1 MKKVL
6 GLDLGVGSIGWC
18 LIEKDDNNIPQRI
31 IRMGSRI
38 VPISSDEE
46 SGYTKGNA
54 ISKNADRTAKRTA
67 RKCYDRYQ
75 LRRQAL
81 VSLLK
86 RLGMEPSKKL
96 IFEQNPLELWQK
108 RADAASKEIS
118 LEELGRVLLHI
129 NQKRG
134 YKHSRLSNSDS
145 KETAYVQEVNS
156 RYDDLK
162 AEGLTIGQHFA
173 AKLKENEQ
181 TSADG
186 KKYYNYRIKEQ
197 VYPRHAYEEEV
208 EKILEVQRRF
218 HADILTSDVCKEI
231 KNIIFYQRD
240 LKSCKNLVSLC
251 EFESYTINKDG
262 KEITIGPKVAPRTS
276 PLAQLSSIL
285 ETANN
290 ITIRNRKNDELYI
303 SPEQRKSIA
312 DFLDNH
318 EVMKLTDLYKILNI
332 GRKDGWWAGKAI
344 GKGLKGNTTKCQIR
358 EALSNLPKEQV
369 DSLIAFNLEYNE
381 YVDEETGEVRKRIN
395 IPLAEQQPLYKLWH
409 MVYSI
414 KDVDEL
420 SGALR
425 HLGIEDDESI
435 QELCN
440 LDFRTAGYANKSAKA
455 IGRILP
461 YLMEGIMYSEACERA
476 GFDHSRRINP
486 DRVLLTHLPQIQK
499 NELRQPV
506 VEKILNQLVNIVN
519 ALLEKEASIDEIRVE
534 LAREL
539 KQSKD
544 ERNEAFRRN
553 NQNER
558 QNKVYAERIKEYG
571 LTPTRNRIMKMKM
584 LEESDSSC
592 MYCGKPVD
600 PKEFMKGAD
609 VEREHI
615 IPRGLLF
622 DNSFTNQVCA
632 CRRCNS
638 QKGMRTAYDFIADD
652 KGQEGLDSYIDRI
665 NDLFNRKK
673 ISRNKLNRL
682 LTSHKAYLSRK
693 AQGKETEEDKDLWE
707 NFIDRQLRQSQ
718 YIAKKSVEMLQQVC
732 KNVYTTSGS
741 VTDFVRHQWGYDELL
756 HDLNFERFKK
766 AGLTAMV
773 TQLHSGKEVEVERI
787 KDWTKRL
794 DNRHHA
800 VDALAIACTTQGM
813 IQRLNTLNASRE
825 EIIEELNSKDRP
837 IINPERSML
846 EKWIYSQPHISY
858 AQAKDEINK
867 VIISQRPDTRI
878 TVPGKRY
885 VIKNGKR
892 TLAQTGIVV
901 PRGALHAEFVYG
913 RIMKQETDGV
923 TLTPQYVRKYKLGIG
938 AQGFLFNGKEFYKE
952 ELKKDS
958 KTGLSSIVVTDK
970 IKDVLEKVVDG
981 GIRRRILE
989 RLNRGFEEGTD
1000 YRANISKAL
1009 ANLKNLDE
1017 DPIFSDDAKTR
1028 PIRTVRKYVSSSTMV
1043 AVRKDGYGKPMS
1055 FVEPDGNH
1063 HVAFYKDENG
1073 VITESIVTKWQGVQ
1087 RKLYDIPI
1095 IIDNPSRTWSEVM
1108 GRNDV
1113 PDDLLQSLPKDS
1125 STFLLSLQ
1133 IGEAFIMGMEDA
1145 DYQRALEEKDMQKI
1159 AENLFFVQNIS
1170 SNNYRFRRHVE
1181 SSFDTNDMN
1190 KEDQRFLNIQSIGS
1204 FFNSQPHKVK
1214 ITVLG
1219 DIITDV

>member
-18 LIEKDDNNIPQRI
+18 LIEKDDKNVPLRI

-38 VPISSDEE
+38 VPISTNEE
-46 SGYTKGNA
+46 TGYTKGNA
-54 ISKNADRTAKRTA
+54 VSKNADRTAKRTA

-81 VSLLK
+81 VSLLR
-86 RLGMEPSKKL
+86 RLGMEPGKKL
-96 IFEQNPLELWQK
+96 MLEQAPLEIWQK
-108 RADAASKEIS
+108 RADAASQEIT

-134 YKHSRLSNSDS
+134 YKHSRLNNSDS

-156 RYDDLK
+156 RYDVLK
-162 AEGLTIGQHFA
+162 AEGLTVGQHFA

-208 EKILEVQRRF
+208 EKILEVQSRF
-218 HADILTSDVCKEI
+218 HAEVLTPDVCKEI
-231 KNIIFYQRD
+231 MNAIFYQRD
-240 LKSCKNLVSLC
+240 LKSCKDLVSFC
-251 EFESYTINKDG
+251 EFESYTITKDG

-290 ITIRNRKNDELYI
+290 ITISNRRNDELYI
-303 SPEQRKSIA
+303 TPEQRKAIA

-318 EVMKLTDLYKILNI
+318 EVMKLTDLYKILKI

-358 EALSNLPKEQV
+358 KALSSLPKDQV
-369 DSLIAFNLEYNE
+369 DSLTSFELVVDE

-395 IPLAEQQPLYKLWH
+395 NTLAEKQPLYRLWH
-409 MVYSI
+409 MLYSI

-425 HLGIEDDESI
+425 HLGIDDEESI
-435 QELCN
+435 QKLCN

-461 YLMEGIMYSEACERA
+461 YLMEGMMYSEACEQA
-476 GFDHSRRINP
+476 GFDHSRRVDP
-486 DRVLLTHLPQIQK
+486 ERTLLTSLPQIKK

-506 VEKILNQLVNIVN
+506 VEKILQQLVNIVN
-519 ALLEKEASIDEIRVE
+519 ALLEKEGKIDEIRVE

-553 NQNER
+553 SQNEK
-558 QNKVYAERIKEYG
+558 QNKKYAERIEEYG

-584 LEESDSSC
+584 WEESEYTC
-592 MYCGKPVD
+592 MYCGQPVNV
-600 PKEFMKGAD
+600 KEFLQGAD

-622 DNSFTNQVCA
+622 DNSFTNQVCS

-652 KGQEGLDSYIDRI
+652 KGEQGLDAYIERI
-665 NDLFNRKK
+665 NRLFDKK
-673 ISRNKLNRL
+673 QISRSKFNRL
-682 LTSHKAYLSRK
+682 LVSHKAYLSRK
-693 AQGKETEEDKDLWE
+693 ARGKETEEDKQLWE
-707 NFIDRQLRQSQ
+707 SFIDRQLRQSQ
-718 YIAKKSVEMLQQVC
+718 YIAKKSVEILQQVC

-800 VDALAIACTTQGM
+800 VDALTIACTTQGM
-813 IQRLNTLNASRE
+813 IQRLNALNASRDGML
-825 EIIEELNSKDRP
+825 EELKGREARLVD
-837 IINPERSML
+837 PERNML
-846 EKWIYSQPHISY
+846 EKWVYTQPHISY
-858 AQAKDEINK
+858 AQAKEEIDK
-867 VIISQRPDTRI
+867 IIISQRPNTRI

-885 VIKNGKR
+885 VTKNGKR
-892 TLAQTGIVV
+892 TLAQTGIIV
-901 PRGALHAEFVYG
+901 PRVALHAEFVYG
-913 RIMKQETDGV
+913 RIMKQEADGI
-923 TLTPQYVRKYKLGIG
+923 TQTPQYVRKYKMGIG

-952 ELKKDS
+952 EVKKDE
-958 KTGLSSIVVTDK
+958 KTGLAKIVVTDK
-970 IKDVLEKVVDG
+970 IKDVLDKVVDG
-981 GIRRRILE
+981 GIRHRILE
-989 RLNRGFEEGTD
+989 RLNRDFEEGTD
-1000 YRANISKAL
+1000 YRSNVAKAL

-1017 DPIFSDDAKTR
+1017 DPIYSDDAKTR
-1028 PIRTVRKYVSSSTMV
+1028 PIRTVRKYVSSTTMV
-1043 AVRKDGYGKPMS
+1043 AVRRDDKGRPVA

-1063 HVAFYKDENG
+1063 HVAFYKGEDG
-1073 VITESIVTKWQGVQ
+1073 VITESIITQWQAVQ
-1087 RKLYDIPI
+1087 RKLNHIPI
-1095 IIDNPSRTWSEVM
+1095 IIDDPSQTWSEVLK
-1108 GRNDV
+1108 RNDV
-1113 PDDLLQSLPKDS
+1113 PEELLQTLPKDK
-1125 STFLLSLQ
+1125 STLLLSLQ
-1133 IGEAFIMGMEDA
+1133 IGEAFIMGMEET
-1145 DYQRALEEKDMQKI
+1145 DYQRAVEEKNIKTL
-1159 AENLFFVQNIS
+1159 AEHLYFVQSLS
-1170 SNNYRFRRHVE
+1170 SCDYRLRRHVE
-1181 SSFDTNDMN
+1181 SKYDTTDMN
-1190 KEDQRFLNIQSIGS
+1190 KEDWRFMRIRKAQDLFDYN
-1204 FFNSQPHKVK
+1204 PHKVK
-1214 ITVLG
+1214 VTILG
-1219 DIITDV
+1219 GIIPK